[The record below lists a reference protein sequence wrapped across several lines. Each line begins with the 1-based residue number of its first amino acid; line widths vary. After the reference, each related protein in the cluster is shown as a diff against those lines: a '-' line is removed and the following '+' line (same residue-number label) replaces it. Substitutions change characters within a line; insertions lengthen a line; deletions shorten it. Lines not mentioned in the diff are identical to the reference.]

1 MTLEKARQLLQV
13 QVDFGGGRNR
23 QGARLIIEDVVREH
37 GQNAANQIIT
47 EMHLQEI
54 FGFAPVPVSQSS

>member
-37 GQNAANQIIT
+37 GPNAANQIIA
-47 EMHLQEI
+47 EMHLDEL
-54 FGFAPVPVSQSS
+54 FGFAPIQHQKE